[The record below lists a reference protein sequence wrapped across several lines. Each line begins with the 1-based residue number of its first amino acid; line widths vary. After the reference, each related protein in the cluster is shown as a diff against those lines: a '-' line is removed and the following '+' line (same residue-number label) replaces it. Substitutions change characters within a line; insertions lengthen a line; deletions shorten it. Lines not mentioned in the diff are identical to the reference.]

1 MHRLVLILTL
11 LLPLSAY
18 GKESGPMI
26 ELRARCLDGNP
37 CPFTDEMI
45 HVELELFNAG
55 EEPVLLPIDYYR
67 RRGPKVILL
76 DNHSGKESHIRMGP
90 PNFALANSLQAL
102 SPGEAVRIPWLV
114 APDSINRFAL
124 KPVDLTVRFSF
135 NLTPMLSAPDAVSV
149 ATTLQV
155 VEARSRPSE

>member
-76 DNHSGKESHIRMGP
+76 DNHSGKESRLCMGP
-90 PNFALANSLQAL
+90 PSSTLAKRVQVL

-114 APDSINRFAL
+114 APDSINRFVL

-135 NLTPMLSAPDAVSV
+135 DLTPMLSTSDSVFV

-155 VEARSRPSE
+155 VEGR

>member
-1 MHRLVLILTL
+1 MRRLLLILIL
-11 LLPLSAY
+11 LLPLSAH
-18 GKESGPMI
+18 SGETASTI

-37 CPFTDEMI
+37 CRFIDEMI
-45 HVELELFNAG
+45 HVELELLNAG
-55 EEPVLLPIDYYR
+55 ELPVSLPIEYYR
-67 RRGPKVILL
+67 RRGPKGILI
-76 DNHSGKESHIRMGP
+76 DNHSGKESRLCMGP
-90 PNFALANSLQAL
+90 PSSTLAKQVQVL

-114 APDSINRFAL
+114 APDSINRFAV

-155 VEARSRPSE
+155 VEGR